1 MHSKKHT
8 NTIADMDFEQ
18 LKSGLMASDFKSIEE
33 VLLQLDKSLTL
44 RTYLGGYTLS
54 TADEE
59 VWTSLR
65 ANNVAVAIVRRSSM
79 PHVSRWFNY
88 LEAVHPEIQ
97 TEFSAAQARAKHER
111 AAASRAGGN
120 YNIGLKGTKNGV
132 VTRFP
137 PEPS

>member
-1 MHSKKHT
+1 MAGM
-8 NTIADMDFEQ
+8 NPDQ
-18 LKSGLMASDFKSIEE
+18 LKSGLLASDFKSIEE

-54 TADEE
+54 SADEE
-59 VWTSLR
+59 VWTALR
-65 ANNVAVAIVRRSSM
+65 ANNVAVAIVRRGSM
-79 PHVSRWFNY
+79 QHVSRWYNY

-97 TEFSAAQARAKHER
+97 TEFSAAQARAKNER

-120 YNIGLKGTKNGV
+120 YNIGLKGTENGV